1 MLILLTECSAW
12 KGLRFGTGLGWP
24 RVFYSKKGIAGILNR
39 TSSSAALAAEWGLW
53 GATVALLLVTKHAL
67 GPWWGT
73 IGLLGASLAA
83 DSLFLQVGLNRR
95 CDLMHSA
102 LSERAC

>member
-1 MLILLTECSAW
+1 MH
-12 KGLRFGTGLGWP
+12 
-24 RVFYSKKGIAGILNR
+24 R

-53 GATVALLLVTKHAL
+53 GATVALLLVTKYAL

-73 IGLLGASLAA
+73 IGLLGATLAV

-95 CDLMHSA
+95 CDHVLHT
-102 LSERAC
+102 LSLARS